1 MVDFSVMG
9 SNHDQTFLHV
19 LREEKNINNFLDSFF
34 GFLHRCTDFYVESNS
49 EQKLGFPPGIAE
61 KLVLNTMCKWRNAT
75 SLQKTG
81 FPVIDNTNSSSSMSN
96 QLILTQNENCRLIP
110 PVAQEIEIDSCN
122 EANNIKPFSIQSNT
136 NHISDSYNGAVREN
150 YTWTQTLNDLDVI
163 IKIPKHIKASKD
175 TIKVDISSNEIKI
188 DGKPS
193 VPSANSE
200 WKNIFNGK
208 FSFKIRRDESI
219 WSIEA
224 GKQISIHLEKAMERW
239 WEALIVDEPKIDLNK
254 IDCSKHFD
262 DMAPEEQM
270 KMQEL
275 MWNQQQKILGKPT
288 SEQIKM
294 EATLK
299 QAWNAKGSPFLGT
312 PYDPSIL
319 KYN

>member
-1 MVDFSVMG
+1 MG
-9 SNHDQTFLHV
+9 SNHDQTFLHI
-19 LREEKNINNFLDSFF
+19 LREEKNISNFLDSFF
-34 GFLHRCTDFYVESNS
+34 GFLYRCTDFYVESNS
-49 EQKLGFPPGIAE
+49 EQKLGFPPGITE
-61 KLVLNTMCKWRNAT
+61 KLVLSTMYKWKSTTN
-75 SLQKTG
+75 LQKTTL
-81 FPVIDNTNSSSSMSN
+81 PVIDNTNSSSTSN
-96 QLILTQNENCRLIP
+96 QLISTHNENCRLMP
-110 PVAQEIEIDSCN
+110 SVAQEIEIDSCN
-122 EANNIKPFSIQSNT
+122 KFNNIKPSSIESKID
-136 NHISDSYNGAVREN
+136 HISDSYNGAIREN

-175 TIKVDISSNEIKI
+175 TVKVDISSNEIKI
-188 DGKPS
+188 DGKSS
-193 VPSANSE
+193 VSSVNSE
-200 WKNIFNGK
+200 WENIFNGK
-208 FSFKIRRDESI
+208 LSFKIRKDESI
-219 WSIEA
+219 WSIET

-239 WEALIVDEPKIDLNK
+239 WEALIIDEPKIDLNK

-270 KMQEL
+270 KVQEL

-299 QAWNAKGSPFLGT
+299 QAWNARGSPFLGT